1 MTGTEAGPEPAARGA
16 SAGEAEDLIRRIER
30 LTEERD
36 HLLAHT
42 RNLEAQLRSV
52 ARDPARIRDLEQRL
66 AQAEAL
72 LRHISVVRMARWL
85 VLQPDAA
92 LQRVGRKLRDGVGWL
107 VLDRYRRFRLKQ
119 RGSRA

>member
-1 MTGTEAGPEPAARGA
+1 MTGQPGPETTEHADAAGA
-16 SAGEAEDLIRRIER
+16 GAESSKEMER
-30 LTEERD
+30 LREERD

-42 RNLEAQLRSV
+42 RNLEAQLRSA